1 MSKRRNA
8 GDIVKKIAGAGF
20 VGVASLVKIVPEDD
34 DDWSP
39 CLLDCG
45 DVECREWNTVHEC
58 DAAGTLLGGVACH
71 VSECQMDDA

>member
-1 MSKRRNA
+1 MSKRRNSC
-8 GDIVKKIAGAGF
+8 DIVKKQAGAGF

-45 DVECREWNTVHEC
+45 DNECREWNTVH
-58 DAAGTLLGGVACH
+58 
-71 VSECQMDDA
+71 